1 MAGGLLCSS
10 LTMAAE
16 KADWD
21 KVLEQAKQEGN
32 VTFHVWYLQSQWRI
46 FVQEFENNTALKY
59 VFRKAD
65 STAMLISCWRKRAKR
80 KADSTLSPCL

>member
-21 KVLEQAKQEGN
+21 SYWNKQN
-32 VTFHVWYLQSQWRI
+32 
-46 FVQEFENNTALKY
+46 K
-59 VFRKAD
+59 KA
-65 STAMLISCWRKRAKR
+65 T
-80 KADSTLSPCL
+80 

>member
-1 MAGGLLCSS
+1 MKKAVIIMAGGLLCSS

-32 VTFHVWYLQSQWRI
+32 VTFHVWYG
-46 FVQEFENNTALKY
+46 FVE
-59 VFRKAD
+59 
-65 STAMLISCWRKRAKR
+65 
-80 KADSTLSPCL
+80 

>member
-21 KVLEQAKQEGN
+21 KVLEQAKQEDQY
-32 VTFHVWYLQSQWRI
+32 F
-46 FVQEFENNTALKY
+46 F
-59 VFRKAD
+59 AD
-65 STAMLISCWRKRAKR
+65 KHK
-80 KADSTLSPCL
+80 

>member
-32 VTFHVWYLQSQWRI
+32 VTFSCLVPAI
-46 FVQEFENNTALKY
+46 TVAN
-59 VFRKAD
+59 FRAG
-65 STAMLISCWRKRAKR
+65 I
-80 KADSTLSPCL
+80 